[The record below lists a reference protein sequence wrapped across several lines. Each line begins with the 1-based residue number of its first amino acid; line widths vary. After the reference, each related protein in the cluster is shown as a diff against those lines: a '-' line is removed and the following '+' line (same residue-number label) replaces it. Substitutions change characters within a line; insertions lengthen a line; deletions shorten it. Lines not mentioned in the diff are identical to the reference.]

1 MVIPDAPKQDYSH
14 FLREPD
20 KGTIQVIKNISKQWK
35 KGDPS
40 APEWK
45 YQSEDLPLANPR
57 IGWVQ
62 HVAVSDELGRFRYD
76 QPIVTCRPG
85 PVCIAVDA
93 QRNIALL
100 RHFRPIVLDL
110 DTPPEFPI
118 SRFDKL
124 GVESLEFPRG
134 GANPGELI
142 EDAAAREAEEEVGFQ
157 VIDVKI
163 LDRSNADTAFFP
175 ISAVTCLVTI
185 DRNQRSA
192 AAPDPHEDTE
202 VTFVSQQEFC
212 ELIASGKV
220 ICCQT
225 KAAFLSYLVYTNRGV
240 LPSVRRDIDLG

>member
-1 MVIPDAPKQDYSH
+1 MVIPDGPKRDHSP
-14 FLREPD
+14 FLSDPD
-20 KGTIQVIKNISKQWK
+20 KGIIQLIKSISKQWK

-40 APEWK
+40 GPEWK

-62 HVAVSDELGRFRYD
+62 HVAVSDELGHFRYD

-85 PVCIAVDA
+85 PVCITIDE
-93 QRNIALL
+93 QQNIALL

-118 SRFDKL
+118 SSFEKL

-134 GANPGELI
+134 GANPGERI
-142 EDAAAREAEEEVGFQ
+142 EDAAVREVEEEVGFH

-175 ISAVTCLVTI
+175 ISALTCLVTI

-192 AAPDPHEDTE
+192 TDPDPHEDAE

-220 ICCQT
+220 ICSQT
-225 KAAFLSYLVYTNRGV
+225 KAAFLSYLIYANRGV
-240 LPSVRRDIDLG
+240 LPSVR

>member
-1 MVIPDAPKQDYSH
+1 MAIPDATKQNYPP
-14 FLREPD
+14 FLTEPH
-20 KGTIQVIKNISKQWK
+20 KGTTQVIKSISNQWN

-62 HVAVSDELGRFRYD
+62 HVAVSDELGHFRYD

-118 SRFDKL
+118 SHFDKL

-142 EDAAAREAEEEVGFQ
+142 EDAAAREVEEEVGFQ
-157 VIDVKI
+157 VIDVTI

-175 ISAVTCLVTI
+175 ISAVTCVVTI
-185 DRNQRSA
+185 DRNQRSSTD
-192 AAPDPHEDTE
+192 PDPHEDAE

-212 ELIASGKV
+212 KLIASGKV

-225 KAAFLSYLVYTNRGV
+225 KAAFLSYLIYTNRGV
-240 LPSVRRDIDLG
+240 LPSVLRDIELG

>member
-1 MVIPDAPKQDYSH
+1 
-14 FLREPD
+14 L
-20 KGTIQVIKNISKQWK
+20 IKSISKQWK

-40 APEWK
+40 GPEWK

-62 HVAVSDELGRFRYD
+62 HVAVSDELGHFRYD

-85 PVCIAVDA
+85 PVCITIDE
-93 QRNIALL
+93 QQNIALL

-118 SRFDKL
+118 SSFEKL

-134 GANPGELI
+134 GANPGERI
-142 EDAAAREAEEEVGFQ
+142 EDAAVREVEEEVGFH

-175 ISAVTCLVTI
+175 ISALTCLVTI

-192 AAPDPHEDTE
+192 TDPDPHEDAE

-220 ICCQT
+220 ICSQT
-225 KAAFLSYLVYTNRGV
+225 KAAFLSYLIYANRGV
-240 LPSVRRDIDLG
+240 LPSVR